1 MITLLRVDHRLL
13 HGQVAFSWTQYVGAD
28 CILIANDN
36 VPEDEL
42 RKTTIKLAKPPSVK
56 LVIKN
61 INDAIESIKSGV
73 TDKYHLFIV
82 VESVNDAWRI
92 ASAVEGIKSI
102 NLGGIKAKEGSKNI
116 SKAINLLPE
125 EIEQLQQ
132 LVGKGVE
139 VEIRQVPNDRKQLF
153 AQCVKLRGGQI
164 MVEALL
170 LGLVAFIAQSEY
182 ALGTSLISRPIV
194 TGLLTGLVLGDV
206 QTGVIMG
213 ATLELAFIG
222 SFSVGA
228 SIPPDVVTGG
238 ILGVAFAITSGAGTE
253 TALLLG
259 LPIATLTLILKNVYL
274 GMFIPMLSQKADGYA
289 ERADTGGIERMHL
302 IAGFGLSLMLATVVT
317 ISFLVGSNAV
327 KSLLDT
333 IPEFIKHGLSVA
345 TGIIPALGF
354 AMLARL
360 LINKKVAPYFF
371 LGFVLMAYLKIP
383 VTGIAILGAIVAVV
397 MVNVTALSSPRT
409 TTEQGV
415 SDDDEDDF

>member
-73 TDKYHLFIV
+73 TEKYHLFIV

-153 AQCVKLRGGQI
+153 AQCV
-164 MVEALL
+164 
-170 LGLVAFIAQSEY
+170 
-182 ALGTSLISRPIV
+182 
-194 TGLLTGLVLGDV
+194 
-206 QTGVIMG
+206 
-213 ATLELAFIG
+213 
-222 SFSVGA
+222 
-228 SIPPDVVTGG
+228 
-238 ILGVAFAITSGAGTE
+238 
-253 TALLLG
+253 
-259 LPIATLTLILKNVYL
+259 
-274 GMFIPMLSQKADGYA
+274 
-289 ERADTGGIERMHL
+289 
-302 IAGFGLSLMLATVVT
+302 
-317 ISFLVGSNAV
+317 
-327 KSLLDT
+327 
-333 IPEFIKHGLSVA
+333 
-345 TGIIPALGF
+345 
-354 AMLARL
+354 
-360 LINKKVAPYFF
+360 
-371 LGFVLMAYLKIP
+371 
-383 VTGIAILGAIVAVV
+383 
-397 MVNVTALSSPRT
+397 
-409 TTEQGV
+409 
-415 SDDDEDDF
+415 